1 MEQLESKSGFFQ
13 KMRNK
18 INAFLHN
25 KELKEK
31 LYIIIFE
38 SDTPKGKLFDVFLIG
53 FIIASVLLVIMES
66 VVTFSDHF
74 KLMLQMLEY
83 VFTAFF
89 TFEYLVRI
97 YCSPKPK
104 KYIFS
109 FFGIVDLL
117 ATLPLYLGF
126 FFTGARYLLILRT
139 FRLIRVFRVFKLLNF
154 LEEGNLLLVSL
165 RMSSRKIFVFF
176 FFVLILVTSIG
187 TIMFMVEGTQ
197 PDTQFNNIPNCIYW
211 AIVTMTTVGYGD
223 ITPVTPVGR
232 FISACVMLIGYTI
245 IAVPTGI
252 VSATMMKEYRKRAVF
267 QCPHC
272 FRTGHEEDA
281 KFCKYCGGKLDIS

>member
-1 MEQLESKSGFFQ
+1 MEQRKPGLLRRL
-13 KMRNK
+13 RNK
-18 INAFLHN
+18 IYAFFHN

-31 LYIIIFE
+31 LYVIIFE
-38 SDTPKGKLFDVFLIG
+38 SDTPQGKLFDVFLIG
-53 FIIASVLLVIMES
+53 FIIVSVLVVILES
-66 VVTFSDHF
+66 VTTFSDHF
-74 KLMLQMLEY
+74 RLALKIMEY

-97 YCSPKPK
+97 YCSPHPK

-126 FFTGARYLLILRT
+126 LFTSARYFLVIRT
-139 FRLIRVFRVFKLLNF
+139 FRLIRVFRVFKLFNF

-165 RMSSRKIFVFF
+165 RLSSHKIFVFF

-187 TIMFMVEGTQ
+187 TIMYMIEGTQ

-252 VSATMMKEYRKRAVF
+252 VSATMIKENKRRSRVR
-267 QCPHC
+267 CPHC
-272 FRTGHEEDA
+272 FRTGHEEEA
-281 KFCKYCGGKLDIS
+281 KFCKYCGGKLDEK